1 MIVVSFTEVE
11 IMGELHAYKGGIRM
25 SLVLNILQQFTSTK
39 KKNINSE
46 YSSVVLV

>member
-39 KKNINSE
+39 KKKT
-46 YSSVVLV
+46 